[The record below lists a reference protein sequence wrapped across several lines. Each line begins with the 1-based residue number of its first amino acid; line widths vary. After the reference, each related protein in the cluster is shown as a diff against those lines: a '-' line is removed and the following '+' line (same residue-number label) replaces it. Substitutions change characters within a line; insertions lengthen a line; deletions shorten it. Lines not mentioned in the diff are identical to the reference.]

1 MLVKDLRR
9 GLGKENDVDRNLL
22 LQHEIEALRNQAEF
36 LRHENLKMMS
46 GAAESITAL
55 RDVHGVRVHTTVK
68 RRPTSAMMSS
78 PYTALSAVVPLRPPS
93 GKSIRVSKE
102 NKGKI
107 VVENSSERQHV
118 AKLQPMKLLS
128 RPGSAPAP
136 CLGLP
141 VCLKPELE
149 RKCFE
154 RDSEILQNIN
164 RLIATGR
171 TNEQVARHFSLVDFG
186 ISVDEVE
193 ACRQGNDAPAA
204 C

>member
-68 RRPTSAMMSS
+68 PRPTSAMMSS

-102 NKGKI
+102 NKGGQ
-107 VVENSSERQHV
+107 NSSERQHV
-118 AKLQPMKLLS
+118 AKLQPIKLLS

-136 CLGLP
+136 RPGLP
-141 VCLKPELE
+141 VCHKLSPEQ
-149 RKCFE
+149 KDFE
-154 RDSEILQNIN
+154 RDTEILQNIN

-171 TNEQVARHFSLVDFG
+171 TNEQVARHFSLADFG

-193 ACRQGNDAPAA
+193 ACRQRNDATAA